1 MRAALTDDMLAT
13 DLADYLVRKGVST
26 SVIPALSLPHTH
38 TSSCPQVPFRETHH
52 ISGRAVALA
61 EKNKCN
67 LSDITFEQ
75 YRELSDKFEPDVIE
89 SVFNFE
95 NSVEKRDA
103 IGGPSRKGI
112 ERQVEYLKAGVE
124 KL

>member
-1 MRAALTDDMLAT
+1 M
-13 DLADYLVRKGVST
+13 
-26 SVIPALSLPHTH
+26 
-38 TSSCPQVPFRETHH
+38 
-52 ISGRAVALA
+52 A
-61 EKNKCN
+61 EKQKCN
-67 LSDITFEQ
+67 LSDITYEQ

-103 IGGPSRKGI
+103 LGGPSRKGI
-112 ERQVEYLKAGVE
+112 ERQVQVLKAGVE

>member
-1 MRAALTDDMLAT
+1 M
-13 DLADYLVRKGVST
+13 
-26 SVIPALSLPHTH
+26 
-38 TSSCPQVPFRETHH
+38 
-52 ISGRAVALA
+52 A

-67 LSDITFEQ
+67 LSDISFEQ

-103 IGGPSRKGI
+103 VGGPSRKGI
-112 ERQVEYLKAGVE
+112 ERQVGYLKAGVE